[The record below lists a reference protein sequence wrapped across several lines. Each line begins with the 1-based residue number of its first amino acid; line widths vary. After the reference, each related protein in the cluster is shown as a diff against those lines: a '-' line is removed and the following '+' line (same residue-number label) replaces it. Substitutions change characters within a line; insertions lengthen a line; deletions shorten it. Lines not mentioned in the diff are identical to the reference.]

1 MLTVDNLHKIYVYA
15 PMDKLNLF
23 LDPLNVALAH
33 YDISTRLRAAAFLA
47 QVGHESGEL
56 NYVEEIADGS
66 AYEGRRD
73 LGNLTP
79 GDGRLYKGRGLIQ
92 ITGKR
97 NYAIA
102 SIDMDL
108 PLLEH
113 PELLCTPMNA
123 AMSAGWYWNNN
134 KLNALADASMFSK
147 ITQVINGG
155 QNGQAHRQQL
165 YNKALDV
172 LK

>member
-1 MLTVDNLHKIYVYA
+1 MLTESTLKSIFVYSTPENRA
-15 PMDKLNLF
+15 KF
-23 LDPLNVALAH
+23 LEPLNVTMSH
-33 YDISTRLRAAAFLA
+33 YDISTRLRQAAFLA
-47 QVGHESGEL
+47 QVGQESGEL
-56 NYVEEIADGS
+56 KYVEEIASGA

-73 LGNLTP
+73 LGNTSS
-79 GDGRLYKGRGLIQ
+79 GDGVLYKGRGLIQ

-123 AMSAGWYWNNN
+123 AMSAGWFWSNAG
-134 KLNALADASMFSK
+134 LNPLADQSRFAQ
-147 ITQVINGG
+147 ITQRINGG
-155 QNGQAHRQQL
+155 QTGAANRQRIYL
-165 YNKALDV
+165 RALDT

>member
-1 MLTVDNLHKIYVYA
+1 MLNTELLKSIYIYAKPDNIEK
-15 PMDKLNLF
+15 F
-23 LDPLNVALAH
+23 LEPLNVTMSH
-33 YDISTRLRAAAFLA
+33 YDISTRLRMAAFLA

-56 NYVEEIADGS
+56 RYVEELASGA

-79 GDGRLYKGRGLIQ
+79 GDGVFYKGRGLIQ

-97 NYAIA
+97 NYALCG
-102 SIDMDL
+102 IDMDL

-123 AMSAGWYWNNN
+123 AMSAGWYWWNN
-134 KLNALADASMFSK
+134 KLNVLADASKFTD
-147 ITQVINGG
+147 ITKRVNGGINGIA
-155 QNGQAHRQQL
+155 NRQRI
-165 YNKALDV
+165 YNLALEM

>member
-23 LDPLNVALAH
+23 LDPLNVALTH

-56 NYVEEIADGS
+56 NYVEEIASGA
-66 AYEGRRD
+66 AYEGRKD
-73 LGNLTP
+73 LGNTSP
-79 GDGRLYKGRGLIQ
+79 GDGELYKGRGLIQ

-134 KLNALADASMFSK
+134 KLNALADTSQFLL
-147 ITQVINGG
+147 ITKVINGG
-155 QNGQAHRQQL
+155 TNGIANRQRL
-165 YNKALDV
+165 YTKALEV